1 MDLKE
6 FSDDIGESSK
16 QKKSSA
22 IYPDHDES
30 NINILDDHES
40 GGEQLGLFGLGTR
53 TDMKGTDKNDKT

>member
-40 GGEQLGLFGLGTR
+40 GGE
-53 TDMKGTDKNDKT
+53 